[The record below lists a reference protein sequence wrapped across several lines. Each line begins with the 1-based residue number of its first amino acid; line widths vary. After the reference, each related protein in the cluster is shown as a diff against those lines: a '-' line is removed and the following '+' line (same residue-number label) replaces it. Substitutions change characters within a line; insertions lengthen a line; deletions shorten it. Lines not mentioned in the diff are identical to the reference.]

1 MTARPLIPQ
10 PRGRF
15 LKVKCEDCGAE
26 QILYDRAAT
35 PVVCLVCGATLARPT
50 GGLAEIE
57 GEVLGAVE

>member
-1 MTARPLIPQ
+1 MIPQ

-15 LKVKCEDCGAE
+15 LKVKCEDCGGE
-26 QILYDRAAT
+26 QIVFDRAAST
-35 PVVCLVCGATLARPT
+35 VACLVCGATLSRPT

>member
-1 MTARPLIPQ
+1 VTSPLIPQ

-15 LKVKCEDCGAE
+15 LKVKCEDCGGE
-26 QILYDRAAT
+26 QIVFDRAAST
-35 PVVCLVCGATLARPT
+35 VACLVCGATLARPT